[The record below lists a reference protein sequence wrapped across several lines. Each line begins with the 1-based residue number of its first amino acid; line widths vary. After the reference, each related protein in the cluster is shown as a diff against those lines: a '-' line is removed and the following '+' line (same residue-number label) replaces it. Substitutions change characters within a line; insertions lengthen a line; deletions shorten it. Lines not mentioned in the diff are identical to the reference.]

1 MTVVMVHGSAPKT
14 LRNRE
19 IARCPDS
26 GRSRKASAIRL
37 TSKRPIS
44 SWTRR
49 FTAVF
54 TSSCRRGSIH
64 YRRAQYVQRRE
75 EDKAH
80 RNGRRVS
87 RGSAGNM
94 SKLAFE
100 GFGAATRAEKN
111 HSPCTFRNEKRSLRS
126 EYYVQHRRPVF
137 CSENLQV
144 LVGDDGQRIAVK
156 VPECAER
163 NTCTLS
169 SLIRLHAELGSTEHQ
184 LSECSPHRTEAV
196 PPIINEGSLRL

>member
-1 MTVVMVHGSAPKT
+1 MPRLWAKPKGISDS
-14 LRNRE
+14 
-19 IARCPDS
+19 IAVKTADF
-26 GRSRKASAIRL
+26 IMD
-37 TSKRPIS
+37 
-44 SWTRR
+44 
-49 FTAVF
+49 TAVYC
-54 TSSCRRGSIH
+54 SAHVIVMEKLVLKGRKHGPKKQCLH
-64 YRRAQYVQRRE
+64 YRRAQYVQRRV

-80 RNGRRVS
+80 RNGQRVS
-87 RGSAGNM
+87 RGSAGNT

-100 GFGAATRAEKN
+100 GFGDATRAEKN

-169 SLIRLHAELGSTEHQ
+169 SLIRLHAELGSTERQ
-184 LSECSPHRTEAV
+184 LSECSLHRTEAV
-196 PPIINEGSLRL
+196 PSIANEEIP

>member
-1 MTVVMVHGSAPKT
+1 MPRLWAKPKGINDSIDVKTADFIMNTAVYCSAHVIVPERFDLKGCKHGSKKQC
-14 LRNRE
+14 L
-19 IARCPDS
+19 
-26 GRSRKASAIRL
+26 
-37 TSKRPIS
+37 
-44 SWTRR
+44 
-49 FTAVF
+49 
-54 TSSCRRGSIH
+54 H
-64 YRRAQYVQRRE
+64 YRRAQYVQRRV

-87 RGSAGNM
+87 RGCAGNT

-100 GFGAATRAEKN
+100 GFGDATRAEKN

-144 LVGDDGQRIAVK
+144 LVDDDGQHIAVK

-169 SLIRLHAELGSTEHQ
+169 SLIRLHAELGSTERQ
-184 LSECSPHRTEAV
+184 LSECSLHRTEAV
-196 PPIINEGSLRL
+196 PSIANEEIP